1 MSKLY
6 LVPTPIGNLG
16 DITLRA
22 LEVLKMVD
30 LIAAEDT
37 RQSLKLLNHFNIKK
51 TLISYHMHNEQGKSE
66 ELIERIKKGESI
78 ALISDAGTPGISDPG
93 AVMVQKC
100 IEEEVEFEVLPGATA
115 FTTALIYSGLDTSK
129 FLFRGFFPRENRER
143 LELIED
149 LKSRTETIIVYES
162 PYRILDSLQF
172 IKNSLGNRNIAV
184 CRELTK
190 LHEEITR
197 GTVEQCI
204 DYFKDK
210 SPRGEFVLV
219 ISGKTLEEI
228 EKEKSSLWENLT
240 IKEHIV
246 KFINEGL
253 SKKDAIK
260 KVAKER
266 GVAKS
271 EIYKYSTEI

>member
-66 ELIERIKKGESI
+66 ELIERIKNGESI

-172 IKNSLGNRNIAV
+172 IKNNLGNRNIAV

-204 DYFKDK
+204 DYFTDK

-240 IKEHIV
+240 IEQHIV

-253 SKKDAIK
+253 SKKEAIK

-266 GVAKS
+266 GLAKS

>member
-51 TLISYHMHNEQGKSE
+51 SLISYHMHNEQGKSG
-66 ELIERIKKGESI
+66 ELIERIKNGENI

-172 IKNSLGNRNIAV
+172 IKNNLGNRNIAV

-204 DYFKDK
+204 DYFIDK

-240 IKEHIV
+240 IEQHIV
-246 KFINEGL
+246 KFMDEGL

-260 KVAKER
+260 RVAKER
-266 GVAKS
+266 GLAKS